1 MKYRLGDLARISS
14 SKRIYA
20 KEYTTSGI
28 PFYRGKEII
37 ELSSGHLVSNK
48 LFISKDRF
56 NQIRS
61 KYNDVPEKDD
71 VLITAVGTIGETYL
85 VKSRDL
91 PFYFKDGNLIKLSKW
106 NRQIVSP
113 EYMYYWLN
121 SYAGK
126 MAIKKITIGS
136 TQQAITIGELS
147 DIELDLPPIS
157 EQGKIAQ
164 RLSILDV
171 KIDNNKHINANLDE
185 LMSEIFER
193 YVTETNVFT
202 TDSLSNIANY
212 KNGLAMQRFRPNG
225 ADKGLPVLKIKEL
238 NQGFTDSSSDRCS
251 SKISNDVIVK
261 TGDIIF
267 SWSGTLIVKIW
278 TGTTCGLNQHL
289 FKVTSDKY
297 PKWFIYK
304 WTEYYLR
311 QFQSIAAGK
320 ATTMGHIK
328 RSDLKQ
334 AEVKIPYKSEIDRLD
349 KLISPIFKRY
359 VNNIL
364 EINSLKELKN
374 ELLSK
379 LF

>member
-164 RLSILDV
+164 RLSILDI
-171 KIDNNKHINANLDE
+171 KIDNNKHINANL
-185 LMSEIFER
+185 
-193 YVTETNVFT
+193 
-202 TDSLSNIANY
+202 
-212 KNGLAMQRFRPNG
+212 
-225 ADKGLPVLKIKEL
+225 
-238 NQGFTDSSSDRCS
+238 
-251 SKISNDVIVK
+251 
-261 TGDIIF
+261 
-267 SWSGTLIVKIW
+267 
-278 TGTTCGLNQHL
+278 
-289 FKVTSDKY
+289 
-297 PKWFIYK
+297 
-304 WTEYYLR
+304 
-311 QFQSIAAGK
+311 AA
-320 ATTMGHIK
+320 
-328 RSDLKQ
+328 
-334 AEVKIPYKSEIDRLD
+334 
-349 KLISPIFKRY
+349 
-359 VNNIL
+359 
-364 EINSLKELKN
+364 
-374 ELLSK
+374 
-379 LF
+379 

>member
-147 DIELDLPPIS
+147 DIELDLPPIN

-320 ATTMGHIK
+320 ATTLGHIK